1 MLARGSWVEAQQRA
15 PITLDA
21 VEIQGLDRVSE
32 QLVRSQL
39 EVQAG
44 QIYSRPAVSR
54 DLRRL
59 YELGFFTT
67 ILADLDPETGVL
79 TYIFE
84 EERLV
89 EELRI
94 VGNKK
99 VKDRQIRGVLS
110 WREGDSFYKEG
121 YSEER
126 DAVLELYRSKG
137 FLNATVDIVA
147 EEISPSRMRVTYFLD
162 EGRKARIKKIRF
174 EGNAALSDRRLKR
187 VIKTRRAYWFFGGRY
202 NEEKFEVDLLNVVEA
217 YADVGRL
224 EAEVTSTDFE
234 YTKNGKRL
242 VMFIFLREGPEYH
255 VESIEIANNVAFG
268 EEELWTD
275 VHVDSG
281 DLHNK
286 SQIIEDAQAMEDRYT
301 DNGYINARVVPQ
313 VTLDK
318 AKKTTHV
325 VHRVLEGELKYIRE
339 IDITGNSVTK
349 DEVIRRQ
356 ILLRPGERFDG
367 SSYRMS
373 KDRLNATQYFDGPPR
388 FRVDNDEE
396 NDRFTNILVDV
407 DEGKTGNFNFGGA
420 FNTDEGVAGFGE
432 LRLSNFDITNWPSLS
447 GGGQEFTTRFSI
459 GTVRTNLRVGFTD
472 PEFAGYPISLGV
484 DLFNERFRSRG
495 GTSFTQQT
503 LGGQLRLGKRLS
515 NFVTANATL
524 RVTDVKISDLDTFV
538 NPGLRELED
547 PESTASIILGLTRN
561 TANDFRDPTRGARHT
576 ISVEVAGFGLAN
588 DFVKVNHDSIW
599 YYGIK
604 RRDRLSFSFRTREGV
619 AFPYGDKE
627 FLPLQDR
634 YFVGGSSTLRGYDFR
649 DVGPKAQT
657 FRIIGGQVF
666 VDEEAIGGE
675 FRILN
680 TLEAKYKLNELVRL
694 YTFFDSGGAWLVPE
708 DFGFGDFKYSVGVG
722 LGLQV
727 PFLGPL
733 RVDWGFPLNPDADQ
747 GSTFPGL
754 LHLQSSLRF

>member
-1 MLARGSWVEAQQRA
+1 MLARGSWVEAQQRE

-21 VEIQGLDRVSE
+21 VEIQGLQRVSE
-32 QLVRSQL
+32 QLIRSQL

-44 QIYSRPAVSR
+44 QVFSPRAVSR
-54 DLRRL
+54 DIRRL

-67 ILADLDPETGVL
+67 ISGDLDPETRVL

-84 EERLV
+84 EERFV

-110 WREGDSFYKEG
+110 WREGDSFFKEG

-137 FLNATVDIVA
+137 FVNATVDIVA
-147 EEISPSRMRVTYFLD
+147 EEISPSRMRVTYFLE

-174 EGNAALSDRRLKR
+174 EGNEALSDRRLKR

-202 NEEKFEVDLLNVVEA
+202 DEEKFEADLFNVVDA

-234 YTKNGKRL
+234 YKKNGKRL
-242 VMFIFLREGPEYH
+242 AISIALREGPEYF
-255 VESIEIANNVAFG
+255 VDSMEILNNVAFG
-268 EEELWTD
+268 EDELWTD
-275 VHVDSG
+275 IHVDSG

-286 SQIIEDAQAMEDRYT
+286 SGINEDAQAMQDRYT
-301 DNGYINARVVPQ
+301 DNGYVNARVVPQ

-325 VHRVLEGELKYIRE
+325 VHQVREGELKYIRE

-367 SSYRMS
+367 SRLRISQ
-373 KDRLNATQYFDGPPR
+373 DRLNATQYFEGPPR
-388 FRVDNDEE
+388 LRVQDDEE
-396 NDRFTNILVDV
+396 NDRFTNLLVDV

-420 FNTDEGVAGFGE
+420 FSTDEGIAGFGE
-432 LRLSNFDITNWPSLS
+432 LRLNNFDITNWPSFS
-447 GGGQEFTTRFSI
+447 GGGQEFSTRFSI
-459 GTVRTNLRVGFTD
+459 GSVRTNIRVGFTD
-472 PEFAGYPISLGV
+472 PEFAGYPISVGV
-484 DLFNERFRSRG
+484 DLFNERFRSTG
-495 GTSFTQQT
+495 GTSFTQET
-503 LGGQLRLGKRLS
+503 VGGQLRLGKRLS
-515 NFVTANATL
+515 NFVTANATI
-524 RVTDVKISDLDTFV
+524 RVTDVEISDLDTFV
-538 NPGLRELED
+538 NPELRELED
-547 PESTASIILGLTRN
+547 PESTASVTLGLTRN
-561 TANDFRDPTRGARHT
+561 TANDFRDPTGGARHT
-576 ISVEVAGFGLAN
+576 INVEIAGFGLAN

-599 YYGIK
+599 YYGFK
-604 RRDRLSFSFRTREGV
+604 RRDKLSFSFRTREGV
-619 AFPYGDKE
+619 ALPYGDKE
-627 FLPLQDR
+627 LLPLQDR
-634 YFVGGSSTLRGYDFR
+634 YFAGGSSTLRGYDFR

-657 FRIIGGQVF
+657 FQVIGGEVF
-666 VDEEAIGGE
+666 LDEEAIGGE

-694 YTFFDSGGAWLVPE
+694 YTFFDSGGVWLVPE
-708 DFGFGDFKYSVGVG
+708 DFSFGDFKYSVGVG

-733 RVDWGFPLNPDADQ
+733 RVDYGFPLNPDSDQ
-747 GSTFPGL
+747 GSGQ